1 MGDRHPNERA
11 LKTFASRTEFSF
23 VLEGNEY
30 IGLVDHFSTWLGKYH
45 VNCHWRNGATKKYFV
60 AREDLCLLLRDPDC
74 AAVNSE
80 WNAGFVS
87 KRARK
92 DVEMTADWNRMAMDC
107 APVVGSAGETT
118 SQSFG
123 KRPAPDSPTYSPPG
137 SPRRGCADAAPEAAA
152 DWIEPGPWVPGA
164 SRHLQAG
171 ALFRGVG
178 TNGAGDHAVGA
189 GGEDAGLASS
199 MGVQSPSLAFLLADL
214 ADAWAANLRGKESM
228 RIAMRR
234 LMAFRWPGS

>member
-11 LKTFASRTEFSF
+11 LKTFASRTEVSF

-74 AAVNSE
+74 AAVNSK
-80 WNAGFVS
+80 WNVGFVS

-92 DVEMTADWNRMAMDC
+92 DAEMTADWNRMAMDC

-137 SPRRGCADAAPEAAA
+137 SPRRECADAALEA
-152 DWIEPGPWVPGA
+152 
-164 SRHLQAG
+164 
-171 ALFRGVG
+171 
-178 TNGAGDHAVGA
+178 
-189 GGEDAGLASS
+189 
-199 MGVQSPSLAFLLADL
+199 QSPSLAFLLADL